1 MSALGDDLPFNDRLS
16 TIMNSGTTGLRSAA
30 ISYVT
35 TVLRDWLSTRLSKPP
50 PSVPKPTREYISK
63 TDKKTCKKKKSSIGA
78 LQEEIYS
85 WHGVPAWSPGVVSAS
100 TPASIGSRQWSAMWV
115 VETKGR
121 VSRLEAQ
128 ENMGCLEWTSHRYDR
143 LYLDGYDGLDLLD
156 GYVRFIVDLLDLVTS
171 AESLDFV
178 TSIESLWASPF

>member
-63 TDKKTCKKKKSSIGA
+63 TDKKTCKKNKSSIGSK
-78 LQEEIYS
+78 LYKKKSTPGMEYQ
-85 WHGVPAWSPGVVSAS
+85 HGV
-100 TPASIGSRQWSAMWV
+100 R
-115 VETKGR
+115 
-121 VSRLEAQ
+121 
-128 ENMGCLEWTSHRYDR
+128 EW
-143 LYLDGYDGLDLLD
+143 
-156 GYVRFIVDLLDLVTS
+156 
-171 AESLDFV
+171 
-178 TSIESLWASPF
+178 